1 METEQI
7 SAEQIQQNNSIIETV
22 PSSEAVDQFKKKK
35 RTSKAH
41 QSNLSSIEYVGG
53 IKSLDQSVADKIKK
67 KFSIDIRYRVS
78 TDDKLHH
85 KTVKFGKITDK
96 DYLDHKNVEKKNA
109 LLKKLNLK
117 VSPLSPKWWRIYI
130 LNNLPNIQSSYN
142 DACERLCK
150 DFKLYSSTTIYGQKY

>member
-7 SAEQIQQNNSIIETV
+7 SAEQIHQNNSIIETV

-130 LNNLPNIQSSYN
+130 MNNLDTIQDSYLE
-142 DACERLCK
+142 ACK
-150 DFKLYSSTTIYGQKY
+150 KLHSDYGLISCVSYF